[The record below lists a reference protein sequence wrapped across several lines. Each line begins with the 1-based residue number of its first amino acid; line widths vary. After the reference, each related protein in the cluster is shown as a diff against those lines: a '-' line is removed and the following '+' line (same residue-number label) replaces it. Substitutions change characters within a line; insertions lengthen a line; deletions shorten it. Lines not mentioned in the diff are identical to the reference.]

1 MRYFIITCLI
11 VFLSGCTSAGGFGR
25 AGSPIW
31 LATASSQDKMN
42 FYRERCFSY
51 GFKYPSAEFSNCL
64 MKVEESTLESSRKKM
79 DSLKSLNPPLPQ
91 PTTTRSNCRLVNGEA
106 RCTSRTF

>member
-1 MRYFIITCLI
+1 MRYFAITFLI
-11 VFLSGCTSAGGFGR
+11 VFLSGCTSAGGLGK

-42 FYRERCFSY
+42 FYRERCLSY
-51 GFKYPSAEFSNCL
+51 GFKYPSVEFSNCL
-64 MKVEESTLESSRKKM
+64 MKVENSTIEGSRKTL
-79 DSLKSLNPPLPQ
+79 DAVRSLNPPLPQ
-91 PTTTRSNCRLVNGEA
+91 PTTTRSNCRLVNGEV